1 MSEALSAAGEAADSA
16 ARGTVD
22 GVLPLVGSGVE
33 PMVCLFLVAAVLAPV
48 LEETVFRVRAP
59 AHACSPP
66 PLPSLLPPPLD
77 SAVCAAR
84 SPVIGNPVTLQRY
97 ACGRCE
103 ALRGAADSPGRV
115 PA

>member
-66 PLPSLLPPPLD
+66 PLALPDAPSPRERGLRRAL
-77 SAVCAAR
+77 AR
-84 SPVIGNPVTLQRY
+84 DRYPITLQRY